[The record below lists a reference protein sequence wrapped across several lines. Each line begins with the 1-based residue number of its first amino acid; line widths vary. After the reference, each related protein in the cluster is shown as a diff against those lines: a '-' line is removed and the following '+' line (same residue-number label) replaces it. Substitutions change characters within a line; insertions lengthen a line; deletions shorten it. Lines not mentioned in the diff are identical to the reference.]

1 LGSTPRVLIV
11 DDNREAAKH
20 LGILLE
26 LGAYETRIAYSALE
40 ALAVAKLF
48 RPQVALIDIHLF
60 GMNGYDLVSL
70 LRVQPELA
78 GCRYIAVTGCS
89 GPLAVARSVT
99 ARFAAHVTKPV
110 IAEDLLAA
118 IAGCLSVEE

>member
-1 LGSTPRVLIV
+1 MQLGM
-11 DDNREAAKH
+11 
-20 LGILLE
+20 LLE
-26 LGAYETRIAYSALE
+26 LGAYETQIAHSALE

-78 GCRYIAVTGCS
+78 GCRYIAVTGCA
-89 GPLAVARSVT
+89 GPVAVARSVT
-99 ARFAAHVTKPV
+99 ARFAAHITKPV
-110 IAEDLLAA
+110 SADELFAA
-118 IAGCLSVEE
+118 IAGCLSVEENFVPER